1 MTSHK
6 ALFAELDSFIQYIG
20 VEKGLSKSTQSSY
33 QSDLTQFAEYL
44 EKKSVHSA
52 RQIKKDHLTDFLYV
66 KKAKGSSSSSLAR
79 MGATLR
85 AFFKFL
91 IKDNLISTNPAEV
104 MSSPKIWHLIPDV
117 LSVEEIEKLLAA
129 PDTKTPLGLRDRVI
143 LEFMYATGARVS
155 EAVHT
160 KTVDI
165 NLDVGY
171 VRCLGKGNKERIIPV
186 GSKALRLLEKYFT
199 QGRPLLLKKKTSE
212 YVFVTSRGQH
222 LTRQALWYRLNKYV
236 RQAKIKKNV
245 TPHTL
250 RHSFATHLLA
260 GGADLR
266 AVQEMLGHADISTT
280 QIYTMVDR
288 TRLKSV
294 HKEFHPR
301 G

>member
-1 MTSHK
+1 MTSK
-6 ALFAELDSFIQYIG
+6 NVLFAELDSFIQYIG
-20 VEKGLSKSTQSSY
+20 LEKGLSKSTQSSY
-33 QSDLTQFAEYL
+33 ESDLTQFAEYL
-44 EKKSVHSA
+44 DKKSIRSA
-52 RQIKKDHLTDFLYV
+52 RQIKKEHLTDFLYF
-66 KKAKGSSSSSLAR
+66 KKSRGSSSSSLAR

-117 LSVEEIEKLLAA
+117 LSIEEIEKLLGA
-129 PDTKTPLGLRDRVI
+129 PDTKTVLGLRDKVI

-160 KTVDI
+160 KTADI

-171 VRCLGKGNKERIIPV
+171 VRCLGKGKKERIIPV

-199 QGRPLLLKKKTSE
+199 QARPLLLKKKTSE
-212 YVFVTSRGQH
+212 YVFVTHRGQH
-222 LTRQALWYRLNKYV
+222 LTRQALWHRLKNYV
-236 RQAKIKKNV
+236 RLAKIKKNV

-288 TRLKSV
+288 SRLKSV